1 MSDNSQIQVKKKK
14 ADIELCLF
22 YIFLFILFV
31 TLDQFFKKMVDTEME
46 YYGQK
51 VIIPDFFSLYYVR
64 NTGSAFSMFA
74 DKPWGIYF
82 LSGVSILLGVV
93 IFIFMIKS
101 SVRGFKLISLA
112 FCLLTSGAVGNLI
125 DRIALR
131 YVIDFLRF
139 DFGSYTFPI
148 FNFADI
154 CAVVGTILLICII
167 IFDSK
172 SFEMFWNLVFG
183 KKEKKEENNAG

>member
-1 MSDNSQIQVKKKK
+1 MSDNSQIQARKKKT
-14 ADIELCLF
+14 DVELCLF
-22 YIFLFILFV
+22 FIFLFILLV
-31 TLDQFFKKMVDTEME
+31 TVDQFLKKLIDTEMD

-64 NTGSAFSMFA
+64 NTGSAFSLFA

-93 IFIFMIKS
+93 IFVFMIKS
-101 SVRGFKLISLA
+101 SARGFKLISLA

-125 DRIALR
+125 DRIAYR

-154 CAVVGTILLICII
+154 CAVLGTILLICVI

-172 SFEMFWNLVFG
+172 TFEMFWNLVFG

>member
-1 MSDNSQIQVKKKK
+1 MD
-14 ADIELCLF
+14 
-22 YIFLFILFV
+22 
-31 TLDQFFKKMVDTEME
+31 

-64 NTGSAFSMFA
+64 NTGSAFSLFA

-93 IFIFMIKS
+93 IFVLMIKS
-101 SVRGFKLISLA
+101 SARGFKLISLS
-112 FCLLTSGAVGNLI
+112 FCLLTSGAFGNLI

-139 DFGSYTFPI
+139 DFGTYTFPI

-154 CAVVGTILLICII
+154 CAVLGTILLICII
-167 IFDSK
+167 IFSSK

>member
-1 MSDNSQIQVKKKK
+1 MSDNSQIQARKKKT
-14 ADIELCLF
+14 DVELCLF
-22 YIFLFILFV
+22 FIFLFILLV
-31 TLDQFFKKMVDTEME
+31 TVDQFLKKIIDTEMD

-64 NTGSAFSMFA
+64 NTGSAFSLFA

-125 DRIALR
+125 DRIAFR

-154 CAVVGTILLICII
+154 CAVLGTILLICVI

-172 SFEMFWNLVFG
+172 TFEMFWNLVFG

>member
-1 MSDNSQIQVKKKK
+1 MSDNSQIQARKKKT
-14 ADIELCLF
+14 DVELCLF
-22 YIFLFILFV
+22 FIFLFILLV
-31 TLDQFFKKMVDTEME
+31 TVDQFLKKLIDTEMD

-64 NTGSAFSMFA
+64 NTGSAFSLFA

-125 DRIALR
+125 DRIAYR

-154 CAVVGTILLICII
+154 CAVLGTILLICVI

-172 SFEMFWNLVFG
+172 TFEMFWNLVFG

>member
-1 MSDNSQIQVKKKK
+1 MSDNSQIQARKKKT
-14 ADIELCLF
+14 DVELCLF
-22 YIFLFILFV
+22 FIFLFILLV
-31 TLDQFFKKMVDTEME
+31 TVDQFLKKLIDTEMD

-64 NTGSAFSMFA
+64 NTGSAFSLFA

-93 IFIFMIKS
+93 IFVFMIKS

-125 DRIALR
+125 DRIAFK

-139 DFGSYTFPI
+139 DFGPYTFPI

-154 CAVVGTILLICII
+154 CAVLGTILLICVI

-172 SFEMFWNLVFG
+172 TFEMFWNLVFG

>member
-1 MSDNSQIQVKKKK
+1 MSDNSQNQARKKKT
-14 ADIELCLF
+14 DVELCMF
-22 YIFLFILFV
+22 FIFLFILLV
-31 TLDQFFKKMVDTEME
+31 TVDQFLKKLIDTEMD

-64 NTGSAFSMFA
+64 NTGSAFSLFA

-93 IFIFMIKS
+93 IFVFMIKS

-125 DRIALR
+125 DRIAYR

-154 CAVVGTILLICII
+154 CAVLGTILLICVI

-172 SFEMFWNLVFG
+172 TFEMFWNLVFG

>member
-1 MSDNSQIQVKKKK
+1 MSDNSQIQARKKKT
-14 ADIELCLF
+14 DVELCMF
-22 YIFLFILFV
+22 FIFLFILLV
-31 TLDQFFKKMVDTEME
+31 TVDQFLKKLIDTEMD

-64 NTGSAFSMFA
+64 NTGSAFSLFA

-93 IFIFMIKS
+93 IFVFMIKS

-125 DRIALR
+125 DRIAFR

-154 CAVVGTILLICII
+154 CAVLGTILLICVI

-172 SFEMFWNLVFG
+172 TFEMFWNLVFG

>member
-1 MSDNSQIQVKKKK
+1 MSDNSQIQARKKKT
-14 ADIELCLF
+14 DVELCLF
-22 YIFLFILFV
+22 FIFLFILLV
-31 TLDQFFKKMVDTEME
+31 TVDQFLKKLIDTEMD

-64 NTGSAFSMFA
+64 NTGSAFSLFA

-93 IFIFMIKS
+93 IFVFMIKS

-125 DRIALR
+125 DRIAYR

-154 CAVVGTILLICII
+154 CAVLGTILLICVI

-172 SFEMFWNLVFG
+172 TFEMFWNLVFG

>member
-1 MSDNSQIQVKKKK
+1 MSDNSQIQARKKKT
-14 ADIELCLF
+14 DIELCLF
-22 YIFLFILFV
+22 FIFLFILLV
-31 TLDQFFKKMVDTEME
+31 TVDQFLKKLIDTEMD

-64 NTGSAFSMFA
+64 NTGSAFSLFA

-93 IFIFMIKS
+93 IFVFMIKS

-125 DRIALR
+125 DRIAYR

-154 CAVVGTILLICII
+154 CAVLGTILLICVI

-172 SFEMFWNLVFG
+172 TFEMFWNLVFG

>member
-1 MSDNSQIQVKKKK
+1 MSDNSQIQARKKKT
-14 ADIELCLF
+14 DVELCLF
-22 YIFLFILFV
+22 FVFLFILLV
-31 TLDQFFKKMVDTEME
+31 TVDQFLKKLIDTEMD

-64 NTGSAFSMFA
+64 NTGSAFSLFA

-93 IFIFMIKS
+93 IFVFMIKS

-125 DRIALR
+125 DRIAYR

-154 CAVVGTILLICII
+154 CAVLGTILLICVI

-172 SFEMFWNLVFG
+172 TFEMFWNLVFG

>member
-1 MSDNSQIQVKKKK
+1 MSDNSQIQARKNKTDV
-14 ADIELCLF
+14 ELCLF
-22 YIFLFILFV
+22 FIFLFILLV
-31 TLDQFFKKMVDTEME
+31 TVDQFLKKLIDTEMD

-64 NTGSAFSMFA
+64 NTGSAFSLFA

-93 IFIFMIKS
+93 IFVFMIKS

-125 DRIALR
+125 DRIAFR

-154 CAVVGTILLICII
+154 CAVLGTILLICVI

-172 SFEMFWNLVFG
+172 TFEMFWNLVFG

>member
-1 MSDNSQIQVKKKK
+1 MSDNSQIQARKNKTDV
-14 ADIELCLF
+14 ELCLF
-22 YIFLFILFV
+22 FIFLFILLV
-31 TLDQFFKKMVDTEME
+31 TVDQFLKKLIDTEMD

-64 NTGSAFSMFA
+64 NTGSAFSLFA

-125 DRIALR
+125 DRIAFR

-154 CAVVGTILLICII
+154 CAVLGTILLICVI

-172 SFEMFWNLVFG
+172 TFEMFWNLVFG

>member
-1 MSDNSQIQVKKKK
+1 MSDNSQIQARKKKT
-14 ADIELCLF
+14 DVELCMF
-22 YIFLFILFV
+22 FIFLFILLV
-31 TLDQFFKKMVDTEME
+31 TVDQFLKKLIDTEMD

-51 VIIPDFFSLYYVR
+51 VTIPDFFSLYYVR
-64 NTGSAFSMFA
+64 NTGSAFSLFA

-93 IFIFMIKS
+93 IFVFMIKS

-125 DRIALR
+125 DRIAYR

-154 CAVVGTILLICII
+154 CAVLGTILLICVI

-172 SFEMFWNLVFG
+172 TFEMFWNLVFG

>member
-1 MSDNSQIQVKKKK
+1 MSDNSQIQARKKKT
-14 ADIELCLF
+14 DVELCLF
-22 YIFLFILFV
+22 FIFLFILLV
-31 TLDQFFKKMVDTEME
+31 TVDQFLKKLIDTEMD

-64 NTGSAFSMFA
+64 NTGSAFSLFA

-125 DRIALR
+125 DRIAFR

-154 CAVVGTILLICII
+154 CAVLGTILLICVI

-172 SFEMFWNLVFG
+172 TFEMFWNLVFG

>member
-1 MSDNSQIQVKKKK
+1 MSDNSQIQARKKKT
-14 ADIELCLF
+14 DVELCLF
-22 YIFLFILFV
+22 FIFLFILLV
-31 TLDQFFKKMVDTEME
+31 TVDQFLKKLIDTEMD

-64 NTGSAFSMFA
+64 NTGSAFSLFA

-125 DRIALR
+125 DRIAFK

-154 CAVVGTILLICII
+154 CAVLGTILLICVI

-172 SFEMFWNLVFG
+172 TFEMFWNLVFG

>member
-1 MSDNSQIQVKKKK
+1 MSDNSQIQARKKKT
-14 ADIELCLF
+14 DVELCMF
-22 YIFLFILFV
+22 FIFLFILLV
-31 TLDQFFKKMVDTEME
+31 TVDQFLKKLIDTEMD

-64 NTGSAFSMFA
+64 NTGSAFSLFA

-93 IFIFMIKS
+93 IFVFMIKS

-125 DRIALR
+125 DRIAYR

-154 CAVVGTILLICII
+154 CAVLGTILLICVI

-172 SFEMFWNLVFG
+172 TFEMFWNLVFG

>member
-1 MSDNSQIQVKKKK
+1 MSDNSQMQARKKKT
-14 ADIELCLF
+14 DLELCLF
-22 YIFLFILFV
+22 FIFLFILLV
-31 TLDQFFKKMVDTEME
+31 TVDQFLKKLIDTEMD

-64 NTGSAFSMFA
+64 NTGSAFSLFA

-125 DRIALR
+125 DRIAFK

-154 CAVVGTILLICII
+154 CAVLGTILLICVI

-172 SFEMFWNLVFG
+172 TFEMFWNLVFG

>member
-1 MSDNSQIQVKKKK
+1 MSDNSQIQARKKKT
-14 ADIELCLF
+14 DVELCLF
-22 YIFLFILFV
+22 FIFLFILLV
-31 TLDQFFKKMVDTEME
+31 TVDQFLKKLIDTEMD

-64 NTGSAFSMFA
+64 NTGSAFSLFA

-82 LSGVSILLGVV
+82 LSGVSIILGVV
-93 IFIFMIKS
+93 IFVFMIKS

-125 DRIALR
+125 DRIAYR

-154 CAVVGTILLICII
+154 CAVLGTILLICVI

-172 SFEMFWNLVFG
+172 TFEMFWNLVFG

>member
-1 MSDNSQIQVKKKK
+1 MSDNSQIQIKKKK
-14 ADIELCLF
+14 TDIELCLF
-22 YIFLFILFV
+22 FIFFFILLV
-31 TLDQFFKKMVDTEME
+31 TVDQFLKKIIDTEMD

-51 VIIPDFFSLYYVR
+51 VIIPNFFSLYYVR

-154 CAVVGTILLICII
+154 CAVLGTILLICVI

-172 SFEMFWNLVFG
+172 TFEMFWNLVFG

>member
-1 MSDNSQIQVKKKK
+1 MSDNSQIQIKKKK
-14 ADIELCLF
+14 ADVELCLF
-22 YIFLFILFV
+22 FIFFFILLV
-31 TLDQFFKKMVDTEME
+31 TVDQFLKKIIDTEMD

-51 VIIPDFFSLYYVR
+51 VIIPNFFSLYYVR

-112 FCLLTSGAVGNLI
+112 FCLLTSGAVCNLI

-154 CAVVGTILLICII
+154 CAVLGTILLICVI

-172 SFEMFWNLVFG
+172 TFEMFWNLVFG

>member
-1 MSDNSQIQVKKKK
+1 M
-14 ADIELCLF
+14 L
-22 YIFLFILFV
+22 V
-31 TLDQFFKKMVDTEME
+31 TVDQFLKKLIDTEMD

-64 NTGSAFSMFA
+64 NTGSAFSLFA

-93 IFIFMIKS
+93 IFVFMIKS

-125 DRIALR
+125 DRIAYR

-154 CAVVGTILLICII
+154 CAVLGTILLICVI

-172 SFEMFWNLVFG
+172 TFEMFWNLVFG

>member
-1 MSDNSQIQVKKKK
+1 MSDNSQIQARKKKT
-14 ADIELCLF
+14 DVELCMF
-22 YIFLFILFV
+22 FIFLFILLV
-31 TLDQFFKKMVDTEME
+31 TVDQFLKKLIDTEMD

-64 NTGSAFSMFA
+64 NTGSAFSLFA

-82 LSGVSILLGVV
+82 LSGVSIILGVV
-93 IFIFMIKS
+93 IFVFMIKS

-125 DRIALR
+125 DRIAYR

-154 CAVVGTILLICII
+154 CAVLGTILLICVI

-172 SFEMFWNLVFG
+172 TFEMFWNLVFG

>member
-1 MSDNSQIQVKKKK
+1 MSDNSQIQARKKKT
-14 ADIELCLF
+14 DVELCLF
-22 YIFLFILFV
+22 FIFLFILLV
-31 TLDQFFKKMVDTEME
+31 TVDQFLKKLIDTEMD

-64 NTGSAFSMFA
+64 NTGSAFSLFA

-93 IFIFMIKS
+93 IFVFMIKS

-125 DRIALR
+125 DRIAFR

-154 CAVVGTILLICII
+154 CAVLGTILLICVI

-172 SFEMFWNLVFG
+172 TFEMFWNLVFG